1 MLHAQTGAETGREE
15 AHGAM
20 IEDILLLAFCALLA
34 LGGLSTV
41 VWELVT
47 GRFFDIDGLWLTL
60 ISLSVAV
67 VFGGNL
73 AWSIY
78 TGDLQSILR
87 SNNKK

>member
-1 MLHAQTGAETGREE
+1 
-15 AHGAM
+15 M
-20 IEDILLLAFCALLA
+20 IEDILLLAFCAMLA
-34 LGGLSTV
+34 LWGLSTV

-87 SNNKK
+87 RNNKK